1 MSDTGNS
8 EAAFPYQSVAQSNPP
23 YGNTFFGRPANR
35 FSDGRVV
42 LDFFAQA
49 LKIPLLSPYLQS
61 VGYDFSHGANF
72 AFAGVTTQNI
82 TYPATVTAPFYYW
95 VQTKQF
101 QLFKERTLALWTIAS
116 SRKGAQRSYV
126 KLLTKP
132 KHFQTALYF
141 TTFGANDFIVPL
153 FRLGLSIQQVQS
165 NVSIISNAMVQNTE
179 ELYNQ
184 GARTLMVFNV
194 PPLGCY
200 PAFLASPRIRN
211 MSTVDPHGCLATVNE
226 AVETTNSLIR
236 SGLKDLRSKHPDAT
250 IIYADL
256 YTILKDLIV
265 NGTSYGF
272 KETFKACCGAGGGAY
287 NLNPNVSC
295 GLSALVNGQLIQG
308 TSCSDPGSYVN
319 WDGVH
324 VTDAAA
330 SFIARAVLQGKH
342 TEPVYKLTELCRLS
356 FEQFSPSPP

>member
-1 MSDTGNS
+1 
-8 EAAFPYQSVAQSNPP
+8 
-23 YGNTFFGRPANR
+23 
-35 FSDGRVV
+35 
-42 LDFFAQA
+42 
-49 LKIPLLSPYLQS
+49 
-61 VGYDFSHGANF
+61 
-72 AFAGVTTQNI
+72 
-82 TYPATVTAPFYYW
+82 
-95 VQTKQF
+95 
-101 QLFKERTLALWTIAS
+101 
-116 SRKGAQRSYV
+116 
-126 KLLTKP
+126 
-132 KHFQTALYF
+132 
-141 TTFGANDFIVPL
+141 
-153 FRLGLSIQQVQS
+153 
-165 NVSIISNAMVQNTE
+165 
-179 ELYNQ
+179 
-184 GARTLMVFNV
+184 
-194 PPLGCY
+194 
-200 PAFLASPRIRN
+200 

-265 NGTSYGF
+265 NGTSYGVCNMFMQSPTLAITFLSKLGFRDTNGCVLSANTAGF